1 MELFNIDIHD
11 KRVQF
16 VEAKPAGWAG
26 YVPVAKFYEALEEQG
41 VPPQMFPNIP
51 TDNKCLERAMQ
62 DLREN
67 RSYLVRSLTKGRG
80 WSLVVENPEAL
91 DLEAREE
98 LERLGVGDDAEEDY
112 TVELT
117 AKVERA
123 EDDAHVS
130 TLRIIPEDHPGAPL
144 VREAFRYH
152 RGTDDEHRGMFKCS
166 QDLSV
171 WFSQNVIPW
180 VRGVATRSRGGSYY
194 VMKGDTLTRLESVAK
209 ALEQVSTFVKEPVKN
224 ADGTFFRTSD
234 GKVLNRTKT
243 VTGGRIIMEPKLA
256 TPATIEVL
264 IDSLVNE
271 MDKELDVLDEKI
283 RSESLGVRALDTQSR
298 KVEEHSK
305 KLRQFEE
312 LLGIGLED
320 IRSRL
325 QESESGIGM
334 AKLKVEAEK
343 EEKAA

>member
-1 MELFNIDIHD
+1 MELFDIDIHD
-11 KRVQF
+11 DRVQF

-26 YVPVAKFYEALEEQG
+26 YVPVADLYQALDEQE
-41 VPPQMFPNIP
+41 VPPQMWPSPP

-67 RSYLVRSLTKGRG
+67 RSYLVRPLTKGRG

-98 LERLGVGDDAEEDY
+98 LERLGVGADAEEDY
-112 TVELT
+112 KVELT

-130 TLRIIPEDHPGAPL
+130 TLRVTPQDHPGVPL

-171 WFSQNVIPW
+171 WFSQSVIPW
-180 VRGVATRSRGGSYY
+180 VRGVAARSRGGSYY
-194 VMKGDTLTRLESVAK
+194 VMKGQMLTRLESIAK
-209 ALEQVSTFVKEPVKN
+209 ALEQVSTFVKEPVKDP
-224 ADGTFFRTSD
+224 DGGYFHMAN

-256 TPATIEVL
+256 MPATIEVL

-271 MDKELDVLDEKI
+271 MDKELDILDEKI
-283 RSESLGVRALDTQSR
+283 RSGKLGTRALDTQAS
-298 KVEEHSK
+298 KVEEYGS

-312 LLGIGLED
+312 LLGVGLED
-320 IRSRL
+320 VRSRL
-325 QESESGIGM
+325 KESEAGVGM

-343 EEKAA
+343 EDKAA